1 MRETSHTFFVVSV
14 KPSTMCS
21 TFKVT
26 AAGSEAEA
34 GAGDAVAGAGGRG
47 GAAGAAG
54 VFGGVFGAGGGDCGG
69 KLLAML
75 LTLMASPTDPLGC
88 RGA

>member
-1 MRETSHTFFVVSV
+1 MGA
-14 KPSTMCS
+14 CGAA
-21 TFKVT
+21 

-34 GAGDAVAGAGGRG
+34 GAGDAVAGP
-47 GAAGAAG
+47 GAAEEQLEL
-54 VFGGVFGAGGGDCGG
+54 GGVFGAGGGGCGG

>member
-1 MRETSHTFFVVSV
+1 MAGAGSLCR
-14 KPSTMCS
+14 MGACGAA
-21 TFKVT
+21 

-47 GAAGAAG
+47 GAAG
-54 VFGGVFGAGGGDCGG
+54 VFGGVFGAGGGGCGG